1 MMMMMMMVR
10 IYLLLLLAGVG
21 HPPTVFAG
29 AWIGSS
35 YSKRIVNDA
44 RTPSQQQQQQYPPNS
59 RFSVTAT
66 LDRNVI
72 MAWPMRA
79 TSSSSSDDD
88 DDAATEVPPSSQ
100 PNRARSSSSSS
111 NTRRKRVVTPLL
123 QQQQEWA
130 TSVGIRISP
139 NFIME
144 YIPTS
149 GWGWW
154 VRKDNSRG
162 TQLET
167 GGQVVITVPS
177 SIALTVDYSASSGS
191 SSGQSN
197 SATLVLPWY
206 VTMAIRL
213 CQLDMD
219 EQQQNAG
226 SSTTINYGPW
236 IQSLPRQFDT
246 PFHWTESSLSSLQ
259 YPSLQ
264 NSVERQ
270 RNTWQQYY
278 QQYIQEAD
286 VNHSKKNRPIA
297 YDQFVW
303 GCECARSR
311 AFAGSYAGPA
321 FNPNIYAFT
330 LLLVTMYV
338 GTGLGTLE
346 QAANGAGV
354 VLAASILKGTKRY
367 TTRLSFVFTF

>member
-1 MMMMMMMVR
+1 
-10 IYLLLLLAGVG
+10 
-21 HPPTVFAG
+21 
-29 AWIGSS
+29 
-35 YSKRIVNDA
+35 
-44 RTPSQQQQQQYPPNS
+44 
-59 RFSVTAT
+59 
-66 LDRNVI
+66 
-72 MAWPMRA
+72 
-79 TSSSSSDDD
+79 
-88 DDAATEVPPSSQ
+88 
-100 PNRARSSSSSS
+100 
-111 NTRRKRVVTPLL
+111 VTPLL
-123 QQQQEWA
+123 QQQEWA

-144 YIPTS
+144 YAPTS

-162 TQLET
+162 TKLET

-177 SIALTVDYSASSGS
+177 SIALTVDYSASS

-219 EQQQNAG
+219 EKQPNAE
-226 SSTTINYGPW
+226 STTTINYGPW

-246 PFHWTESSLSSLQ
+246 PLHWTESSLSSLQ

-264 NSVERQ
+264 KSVERQ

-278 QQYIQEAD
+278 QQYIQDAD
-286 VNHSKKNRPIA
+286 ENHNKKNRPIA
-297 YDQFVW
+297 YDHFVW

-311 AFAGSYAGPA
+311 AFAGSYTGPA

-330 LLLVTMYV
+330 LLLVTVYV

-367 TTRLSFVFTF
+367 TNTAVICIYFLNCC